1 MPDLKYSQRE
11 NRDGSLSSEEK
22 PELTFGDRVVN
33 TLVGA
38 TLGSFVGGGVLAG
51 GAAIYGEMAGL
62 IASFLASL
70 LYKDLLLEA

>member
-38 TLGSFVGGGVLAG
+38 TLGLFVGGGVLAG
-51 GAAIYGEMAGL
+51 VSVSFSGIYN
-62 IASFLASL
+62 SFMV
-70 LYKDLLLEA
+70 DQHFVNQPT